1 MKQLIQTKHLD
12 DTTSYYHD
20 TMDLATSCPIC
31 GDGLTPLVISAAILV
46 DEEDEENNKGFILN
60 YCSKC
65 DECFISRHTYN
76 ADCDIYE
83 FESSAPM
90 SYYKQSFSPDIQ
102 KLSPDFV
109 SIYNDS
115 LHAES
120 LGMTSICGMGYRK
133 SLEFLVK
140 DFAISNNPDSEEEII
155 KLALAKCIETYIDNP
170 KLKSLAK
177 ASAWLGNDE
186 THYVRKHPQ
195 YGIAELK
202 AFINAFVTFIDAE
215 LAYTN
220 AQILLAST

>member
-1 MKQLIQTKHLD
+1 MNKQIQTIHSD
-12 DTTSYYHD
+12 DSSFYND
-20 TMDLATSCPIC
+20 IFDLATSCPVC
-31 GDGLTPLVISAAILV
+31 GVSLKPDVISAIVLV
-46 DEEDEENNKGFILN
+46 DEEDDENNKGFILN
-60 YCSKC
+60 YCSEC
-65 DECFISRHTYN
+65 NECFISRHTYN
-76 ADCDIYE
+76 EYTDIYE
-83 FESSAPM
+83 FKSSAPM
-90 SYYKQSFSPDIQ
+90 NYFKQSFSSDIE
-102 KLSPDFV
+102 KLSPNFV

-133 SLEFLVK
+133 ALEFLVK
-140 DFAISNNPDSEEEII
+140 DFAISNNPDSEKEITE
-155 KLALAKCIETYIDNP
+155 LALAKCIDTYIDNP

-195 YGIAELK
+195 YGTAELK

-220 AQILLAST
+220 AQALLSGE

>member
-1 MKQLIQTKHLD
+1 MKKQVQTIHLD
-12 DTTSYYHD
+12 DNRYCD
-20 TMDLATSCPIC
+20 ENMDLATSCPVC
-31 GDGLTPLVISAAILV
+31 GVRLAPLVISAAILE
-46 DEEDEENNKGFILN
+46 DEEDCENNKGFVLN
-60 YCSKC
+60 YCSEC
-65 DECFISRHTYN
+65 DECFISRHTYDEEN
-76 ADCDIYE
+76 DMYK

-90 SYYKQSFSPDIQ
+90 NYFKQTFSSDIE

-133 SLEFLVK
+133 ALEFLVR
-140 DFAISNNPDSEEEII
+140 DFAISNKPESEKEIVE
-155 KLALAKCIETYIDNP
+155 LPLAKCIDTYIDNS

-220 AQILLAST
+220 AQALLSGK

>member
-1 MKQLIQTKHLD
+1 MKKQIQTIHSD
-12 DTTSYYHD
+12 DNDRYNDIFS
-20 TMDLATSCPIC
+20 LATSCPIC
-31 GDGLTPLVISAAILV
+31 GVSLKPDVISAVVLV

-60 YCSKC
+60 FCSEC
-65 DECFISRHTYN
+65 NECFISRHPYN

-83 FESSAPM
+83 FGSSAPM
-90 SYYKQSFSPDIQ
+90 NHFKQSFSSDIE

-133 SLEFLVK
+133 ALEFLVK
-140 DFAISNNPDSEEEII
+140 DFAISNNPDSEKEII
-155 KLALAKCIETYIDNP
+155 ELALAKCIGTYIDNP

-186 THYVRKHPQ
+186 THYARKHPQ

-220 AQILLAST
+220 AQTLLSCK

>member
-1 MKQLIQTKHLD
+1 MKSQIQALRLD
-12 DTTSYYHD
+12 NNTFGAENV
-20 TMDLATSCPIC
+20 DLASCCPIC
-31 GDGLTPLVISAAILV
+31 GVTLTPYVISAATIV
-46 DEEDEENNKGFILN
+46 DEEDEENSKAFVLN

-65 DECFISRHTYN
+65 DECFISRHTYDV
-76 ADCDIYE
+76 DCDIYQ
-83 FESSAPM
+83 FDSSAPM
-90 SYYKQSFSPDIQ
+90 NYFKQTFSPDIE

-115 LHAES
+115 LHAET

-140 DFAISNNPDSEEEII
+140 DFAISNNPNSEKEII
-155 KLALAKCIETYIDNP
+155 ELALGKCIEQYIDNP

-186 THYVRKHPQ
+186 THYVRKHPK
-195 YGIAELK
+195 YGISELK

-215 LAYTN
+215 LAYKN
-220 AQILLAST
+220 AQALLSCK

>member
-1 MKQLIQTKHLD
+1 MKKQIQAIHSD
-12 DTTSYYHD
+12 NNNCYNDIF
-20 TMDLATSCPIC
+20 DLATSCPIC
-31 GDGLTPLVISAAILV
+31 GVRLKPDVISATVLV
-46 DEEDEENNKGFILN
+46 DEEEDEELNKGFILN
-60 YCSKC
+60 YCSEC
-65 DECFISRHTYN
+65 NECFISRHTYN
-76 ADCDIYE
+76 SYLDIYE
-83 FESSAPM
+83 FDSSAPM
-90 SYYKQSFSPDIQ
+90 NYYKQSFSPDIE

-140 DFAISNNPDSEEEII
+140 DFAISNNPDSEQEIT
-155 KLALAKCIETYIDNP
+155 KLALAKCIDTYIDNR

-186 THYVRKHPQ
+186 THYVRKHPK

-215 LAYTN
+215 LAYAN
-220 AQILLAST
+220 ALILLEST